1 MDPVVQGGIQT
12 LGRGQCRGPG
22 LADGPEGPRRQMC
35 GGEGHVRPR
44 VWPRRGEPLKM
55 KMEPEARVVC
65 VVSGRPVRGAGQEE
79 RTGALA
85 LRRSLGVTAVEEAE
99 GVS

>member
-1 MDPVVQGGIQT
+1 
-12 LGRGQCRGPG
+12 
-22 LADGPEGPRRQMC
+22 MC

-44 VWPRRGEPLKM
+44 VWPRRGGPLKM

-85 LRRSLGVTAVEEAE
+85 LRGSLGVTAVEEAE